1 MKYITML
8 FLFVALSS
16 CSDDKDDNAPCTGS
30 PVAGLRVLVKDAV
43 TSAQI
48 TSDVSVVATDG
59 DFEEVLTLS
68 APYFIG
74 VYDRQ
79 ANYTVTVTKTGY
91 QTYSEDAI
99 SVFVPGCHAVV
110 TDHIVLLQ
118 PE

>member
-1 MKYITML
+1 MKYIALL
-8 FLFVALSS
+8 FLFVAISS
-16 CSDDKDDNAPCTGS
+16 CSDDKDDNAPCTG
-30 PVAGLRVLVKDAV
+30 PGVAGLRILVKDAV
-43 TSAQI
+43 TNASI
-48 TSDVSVVATDG
+48 TSDVTVVATDG

-79 ANYTVTVTKTGY
+79 ANYTVTVTKAGY
-91 QTYSEDAI
+91 QTYTEDAI

-110 TDHIVLLQ
+110 TDHTVLLQ